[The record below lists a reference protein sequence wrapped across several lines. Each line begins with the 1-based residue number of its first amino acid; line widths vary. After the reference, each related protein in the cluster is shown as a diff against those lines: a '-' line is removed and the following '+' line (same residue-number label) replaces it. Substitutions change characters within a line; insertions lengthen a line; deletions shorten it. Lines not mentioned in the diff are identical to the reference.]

1 LERLNKVQNKANW
14 YLIEQNG
21 LYHVLTKEDAEKLD
35 PDSYAIHQ
43 VFGSRRDALSEM
55 SRLIQL
61 EIAEVKSH
69 VNKVA
74 DES

>member
-1 LERLNKVQNKANW
+1 MQNKASW

-21 LYHVLTKEDAEKLD
+21 LYRAVTKEDADKLD
-35 PDSYAIHQ
+35 QDTYVIQQ
-43 VFGSRRDALSEM
+43 VFDSHREALSEM

-69 VNKVA
+69 VNKLA

>member
-1 LERLNKVQNKANW
+1 MQNKASW

-21 LYHVLTKEDAEKLD
+21 LYHALSKDDAEKLD
-35 PDSYAIHQ
+35 PDSFAIHQ
-43 VFGSRRDALSEM
+43 VFDSHRDALSEM

-61 EIAEVKSH
+61 QIAEVKSH
-69 VNKVA
+69 VNKLA